1 MNGHEHQNWR
11 RGAHVTA
18 QEQLDESVR
27 ALLADDTGWDSF
39 TENTPDDRLSAARG
53 IVTAATMVIALA
65 LIVIFAAHYARAAI
79 IAIQ

>member
-11 RGAHVTA
+11 GGADVNS
-18 QEQLDESVR
+18 QEQLDE
-27 ALLADDTGWDSF
+27 TGWDSF
-39 TENTPDDRLSAARG
+39 TENTPDDWLSAARG